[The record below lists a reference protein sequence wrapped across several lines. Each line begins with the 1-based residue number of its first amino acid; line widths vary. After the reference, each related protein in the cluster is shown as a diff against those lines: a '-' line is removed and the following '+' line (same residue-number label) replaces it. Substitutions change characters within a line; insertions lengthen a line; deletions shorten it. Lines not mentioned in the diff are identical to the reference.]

1 MDKITGKTK
10 SGFSF
15 SYDQRVL
22 TDWDFITLLGTLT
35 DEEKKDTEKI
45 VNMQKL
51 LKVILGDEQTNK
63 LIEHIRSLND
73 GYAPLEEVMNELGE
87 ITSQKN

>member
-1 MDKITGKTK
+1 MEKITGKTK

-15 SYDQRVL
+15 SYDQRIL

-35 DEEKKDTEKI
+35 DEGKKETEKI
-45 VNMQKL
+45 ANMQRL
-51 LKVILGDEQTNK
+51 LKFILGDEQTNE
-63 LIEHIRSLND
+63 LIEHIRTQNE
-73 GYAPLEEVMNELGE
+73 GYAPIEEVMKELGE